1 MTDSRTTDWRKP
13 AFVVVALLMLT
24 PWISAPIALAAGAA
38 FALTLGNP
46 FAADSGKLASKLL
59 KLAVIGLGFGLPLAL
74 VLDQGGTALWV
85 AAIAVVVTLTLGLA
99 LLRLFDVER
108 DTGRLIT
115 AGTAICGGSAIAA
128 LAPAIRA
135 RSESLS
141 VALACV
147 FVLNALALYL
157 FPWIG
162 HLLDLSQAQ
171 FAVWAALAIHDTSSV
186 VGAAAVY
193 GDEALAQATVFKL
206 ARALWIVPLVLLFTV
221 LVRRQD
227 PHAQA
232 RAIDWPWFI
241 GLFVLAA
248 VARALIEPLTPL
260 FDGLALGAR
269 RLLVLVL
276 FLVGSGLSVEL
287 LRRIGHRPLVLA
299 VTLWLIVS
307 GAVLGL
313 VLGRWIP
320 GS

>member
-1 MTDSRTTDWRKP
+1 MNDWRKP
-13 AFVVVALLMLT
+13 AFVVVALAMLT
-24 PWISAPIALAAGAA
+24 PWISAPIALAAGAV

-85 AAIAVVVTLTLGLA
+85 AAIAVVASLALGLV
-99 LLRLFDVER
+99 LMRLFGVER

-135 RSESLS
+135 RSEALS

-162 HLLDLSQAQ
+162 QLLDLSQAQ

-206 ARALWIVPLVLLFTV
+206 ARALWIVPLVLLFT
-221 LVRRQD
+221 LLARRQD
-227 PHAQA
+227 DGNET
-232 RAIDWPWFI
+232 RSIDWPWFI

-248 VARALIEPLTPL
+248 AARALIGPLEPV
-260 FDGLALGAR
+260 FDGLAMGAR

-287 LRRIGHRPLVLA
+287 LRRIGLKPLFLA
-299 VTLWLIVS
+299 ITLWLIVS
-307 GAVLGL
+307 GLVLGL
-313 VLGRWIP
+313 VLNHWIP

>member
-1 MTDSRTTDWRKP
+1 MTDWRKP
-13 AFVVVALLMLT
+13 AFVIVALAMLT

-46 FAADSGKLASKLL
+46 YAADSGKLASKLL

-85 AAIAVVVTLTLGLA
+85 AAIAVILTLALGLA

-135 RSESLS
+135 RS
-141 VALACV
+141 
-147 FVLNALALYL
+147 NALALYL

-186 VGAAAVY
+186 VGASAVY

-206 ARALWIVPLVLLFTV
+206 ARALWIVPLVVLFAALT
-221 LVRRQD
+221 RRQD
-227 PHAQA
+227 ADGA
-232 RAIDWPWFI
+232 SRAIDWPWFI

-248 VARALIEPLTPL
+248 AARALIEPLTPL

-287 LRRIGHRPLVLA
+287 LRRIGLKPLILA
-299 VTLWLIVS
+299 VTLWLSVS
-307 GAVLGL
+307 AVVLGL

>member
-1 MTDSRTTDWRKP
+1 MNNPSISDWRKP
-13 AFVVVALLMLT
+13 AFVIVALAMLT

-46 FAADSGKLASKLL
+46 YAVDSGKLASKLL
-59 KLAVIGLGFGLPLAL
+59 KLAVIGLGFGLPLDR
-74 VLDQGGTALWV
+74 VLSQGGTALWV
-85 AAIAVVVTLTLGLA
+85 AAIAVVTSLALGLG
-99 LLRLFDVER
+99 LMRLFGVER

-162 HLLDLSQAQ
+162 RLLDLSQAQ

-206 ARALWIVPLVLLFTV
+206 ARALWIVPLVLLFTL

-227 PHAQA
+227 VGNESRP
-232 RAIDWPWFI
+232 IDWPWFI
-241 GLFVLAA
+241 ALFVLAA
-248 VARALIEPLTPL
+248 AARALIGPLEPL
-260 FDGLALGAR
+260 FDSLALGAR

-276 FLVGSGLSVEL
+276 FLVGSGLSLEL
-287 LRRIGHRPLVLA
+287 LRRIGFKPLLLA
-299 VTLWLIVS
+299 ITLWLIVS
-307 GAVLGL
+307 GTVLGL
-313 VLGRWIP
+313 VLGEWVP
-320 GS
+320 GA

>member
-1 MTDSRTTDWRKP
+1 MSDWRKP
-13 AFVVVALLMLT
+13 AFVVVALAMLT
-24 PWISAPIALAAGAA
+24 PWLSAPVALAAGAA

-46 FAADSGKLASKLL
+46 YAADSGKLASKLL
-59 KLAVIGLGFGLPLAL
+59 KLAVIGLGFGLPLNL

-85 AAIAVVVTLTLGLA
+85 AAIAVVLTLGLGLA
-99 LLRLFDVER
+99 MLRLFDVER
-108 DTGRLIT
+108 DTGRLIA

-128 LAPAIRA
+128 IAPVLRA
-135 RSESLS
+135 RSEALS

-157 FPWIG
+157 FPWTG
-162 HLLDLSQAQ
+162 RLLELSQAQ

-206 ARALWIVPLVLLFTV
+206 ARALWIVPLVLLFT
-221 LVRRQD
+221 LMVRR
-227 PHAQA
+227 HAPETQA

-248 VARALIEPLTPL
+248 AARALIEPLAPV
-260 FDGLALGAR
+260 FDALALGAR

-287 LRRIGHRPLVLA
+287 LRRIGLKPLLLA

-307 GAVLGL
+307 GAVLAL
-313 VLGRWIP
+313 VLARWIP

>member
-1 MTDSRTTDWRKP
+1 MTDWRKP
-13 AFVVVALLMLT
+13 AFVIVALAMLM

-46 FAADSGKLASKLL
+46 YAVDSGKLASKLL
-59 KLAVIGLGFGLPLAL
+59 KLAVIGLGFGLPLDR
-74 VLDQGGTALWV
+74 VLSQGGTALWV
-85 AAIAVVVTLTLGLA
+85 AAIAVVTSLTLGLG
-99 LLRLFDVER
+99 LMRLFGVER

-162 HLLDLSQAQ
+162 RLLDLSQAQ

-206 ARALWIVPLVLLFTV
+206 ARALWIVPLVLLFTL

-227 PHAQA
+227 VDNESRP
-232 RAIDWPWFI
+232 IDWPWFI
-241 GLFVLAA
+241 ALFVLAA
-248 VARALIEPLTPL
+248 AARALIEPLEPL
-260 FDGLALGAR
+260 FDGLAMGAR

-276 FLVGSGLSVEL
+276 FLVGSGLSLEL
-287 LRRIGHRPLVLA
+287 LRRIGFKPLLLA
-299 VTLWLIVS
+299 ITLWLIVS
-307 GAVLGL
+307 GTVLGL
-313 VLGRWIP
+313 VLGGWVP
-320 GS
+320 GA

>member
-1 MTDSRTTDWRKP
+1 MTDWRKP
-13 AFVVVALLMLT
+13 AFVIVALAMLT
-24 PWISAPIALAAGAA
+24 PWISAPIALAAGAM

-46 FAADSGKLASKLL
+46 YAAGSGKLASKLL

-85 AAIAVVVTLTLGLA
+85 AAIAVVITLTLGLA
-99 LLRLFDVER
+99 LVRLIGVER

-135 RSESLS
+135 RSEALS

-186 VGAAAVY
+186 VGAAVVY

-206 ARALWIVPLVLLFTV
+206 ARALWIVPLVVLFAALT
-221 LVRRQD
+221 RRQNAED
-227 PHAQA
+227 AS

-248 VARALIEPLTPL
+248 AARALIEPLAPL
-260 FDGLALGAR
+260 FDGLAMGAR

-276 FLVGSGLSVEL
+276 FLIGSGLSVEL
-287 LRRIGHRPLVLA
+287 LRRIGLKPLILA
-299 VTLWLIVS
+299 ITLWLIVS
-307 GAVLGL
+307 GVVLGL